1 MSLNIHRVKKFLNKL
16 HLKKRDIIILVIF
29 ILSIFPIAYL
39 GTPSSVVVI
48 QNTTSEETN
57 IVENNIPTLSI
68 KEEEVV
74 VTHLETPVAV
84 KAIYMTSWVAG
95 SVSFR
100 NELIS
105 LIETTELNSIV
116 IDIKDYSGRI
126 AFSVSDP
133 LLISIGSQENRIPD
147 IRRFIKQLH
156 DKDIYVIGRITVF
169 QDPYFASVRPDL
181 AVKKE
186 SDGTVWV
193 DYKNI
198 SYIDPG
204 AREMWD
210 YIVALSKESYAH
222 GFDELNYDYIRF
234 PSDGNMFDIYF
245 PFSEERVL
253 ADPSMGKAF
262 VLQEFFSHLNQSL
275 NNVGVVL
282 SADVFG
288 MTTTNYDD
296 LNIGQV
302 LELIE
307 PYFDYIAPMVYP
319 SHYPFG
325 FNDWGDPNMFPYEVV
340 KYSLDRGVERL
351 ILASSTPLK
360 LRPWLQDFDYGGNY
374 DVAEVRAQIQAV
386 YDAGLT
392 SWMLWAASNRYTAG
406 ALEPSEQ

>member
-1 MSLNIHRVKKFLNKL
+1 MSL
-16 HLKKRDIIILVIF
+16 
-29 ILSIFPIAYL
+29 FPIAYL
-39 GTPSSVVVI
+39 NTPSVVLVT
-48 QNTTSEETN
+48 QNITSTKVSD
-57 IVENNIPTLSI
+57 VEKNVSIYSI
-68 KEEEVV
+68 KEEAVV
-74 VTHLETPVAV
+74 VTHIETPEAV
-84 KAIYMTSWVAG
+84 KAIYMTSWVAS

-100 NELIS
+100 NDLVS
-105 LIETTELNSIV
+105 LIETTELNSVV
-116 IDIKDYSGRI
+116 IDIKDYSGI
-126 AFSVSDP
+126 IPFPVSDP
-133 LLISIGSQENRIPD
+133 LLISVGSYENRVPD
-147 IRRFIKQLH
+147 MRQFIKQLH

-169 QDPYFASVRPDL
+169 QDPYMANARPDL
-181 AVKKE
+181 AIKKE
-186 SDGTVWV
+186 SDGTIWV

-210 YIVALSKESYAH
+210 YIVALSKESYAY

-253 ADPSMGKAF
+253 ADPYRGKALI
-262 VLQEFFSHLNQSL
+262 LQEFFSYLNQALDSE
-275 NNVGVVL
+275 GVIL

-296 LNIGQV
+296 LNIGQI

-325 FNDWGDPNMFPYEVV
+325 FNNLGNPNLFPYEIV

-360 LRPWLQDFDYGGNY
+360 LRPWLQDFDYGGDY
-374 DVAEVRAQIQAV
+374 DIAEVRAQIQAV

-392 SWMLWAASNRYTAG
+392 SWMLWAPSNIYTRG
-406 ALEPSEQ
+406 ALELN

>member
-1 MSLNIHRVKKFLNKL
+1 MKKFLNKF
-16 HLKKRDIIILVIF
+16 HLRKRDTIILGIF
-29 ILSIFPIAYL
+29 ILSLFPIAYL
-39 GTPSSVVVI
+39 STPSVVTVT
-48 QNTTSEETN
+48 QN
-57 IVENNIPTLSI
+57 IVSEDNRSVESDVSIVPTSATL
-68 KEEEVV
+68 EEMVV
-74 VTHLETPVAV
+74 VTHVETPEAV

-100 NELIS
+100 NELVS
-105 LIETTELNSIV
+105 LIETTELNSVV
-116 IDIKDYSGRI
+116 IDIKDYSGTVSFRI
-126 AFSVSDP
+126 SDP
-133 LLISIGSQENRIPD
+133 LLISIGSHENRIQD
-147 IRRFIKQLH
+147 IRQFIKQLH
-156 DKDIYVIGRITVF
+156 DKNIYVIGRITVF
-169 QDPYFASVRPDL
+169 QDSYLANARPDL
-181 AVKKE
+181 AIKKE

-210 YIVALSKESYAH
+210 YIVALSKESYAY

-253 ADPSMGKAF
+253 ADPDRGKALI
-262 VLQEFFSHLNQSL
+262 LQEFFSYLNQELDSE
-275 NNVGVVL
+275 GVVL

-296 LNIGQV
+296 LNIGQI

-319 SHYPFG
+319 SHYPVG
-325 FNDWGDPNMFPYEVV
+325 FNNWENPNLFPYEVV

-351 ILASSTPLK
+351 ILANSSPLK
-360 LRPWLQDFDYGGNY
+360 LRPWLQDFDYGGDY
-374 DVAEVRAQIQAV
+374 DVEEVRAQIQAV

-392 SWMLWAASNRYTAG
+392 SWMLWAASNIYTRG
-406 ALEPSEQ
+406 ALEPN